1 MPPKGIGFT
10 ENKKFAA
17 VAERKEGRDVVGIY
31 YAGNDWKMVNSLDV
45 DTADLQDIKWSN
57 GDSTILIWDTP
68 LESRIFIYSV
78 ATGDL
83 LYKFEP
89 EIIGLG
95 IKTLTVS
102 PNKYLIAAGMFDGSI
117 ILYNNLTNQEI
128 ASLQHL
134 SKIDLNQASAK
145 TIYVYQEEANRDNK
159 RSSIGLSY
167 QYVCYQSAL
176 ETNEQKK
183 QEVIKIPSLSKKDIE
198 AFKSSKTEVVGLAGP
213 PTGVQKIEWSYTSH
227 YMASRCDNMPTT
239 VWIWDMTTLELA
251 SVLIHTQPVKSF

>member
-1 MPPKGIGFT
+1 
-10 ENKKFAA
+10 
-17 VAERKEGRDVVGIY
+17 
-31 YAGNDWKMVNSLDV
+31 
-45 DTADLQDIKWSN
+45 
-57 GDSTILIWDTP
+57 
-68 LESRIFIYSV
+68 
-78 ATGDL
+78 
-83 LYKFEP
+83 
-89 EIIGLG
+89 
-95 IKTLTVS
+95 
-102 PNKYLIAAGMFDGSI
+102 
-117 ILYNNLTNQEI
+117 
-128 ASLQHL
+128 LQHL

-167 QYVCYQSAL
+167 QYVCYQSSA

-183 QEVIKIPSLSKKDIE
+183 QEVIKIPSLSKKDID

-251 SVLIHTQPVKSF
+251 SVLIHTQPVKSFSFCPSSNDLYIVTGCGRVYTWAPLGASVIELPQSGFGNDNVS